1 MEPETVANPAAPG
14 TQPVGSETADKV
26 DWASQAAE
34 LKRTL
39 DATQTSLDAMKTEND
54 RNLRR
59 LQSTYQGKINS
70 LSAQSDEDKQ
80 RWEEAYH
87 REKMAGMEEAEALRY
102 DNSRLSKLVEERE
115 QRMRAIQQQAADA
128 QAAAG
133 YLQQFTAL
141 GVPVTRLNTGGSLQD
156 LADSG
161 WTGLQEVRAQER
173 RTVSE
178 YDGKL
183 SAIQTQLDALKKGGE
198 VLDPN
203 QLARSAGDLNPPNV
217 ATLIHGNPTVPRT
230 ELQAL
235 EAAAQYFNG
244 VKPTL
249 EQLYR
254 AVETRQL
261 PASVLPGLEGMPLEE
276 LKR

>member
-1 MEPETVANPAAPG
+1 MEPEMVANSAAPG
-14 TQPVGSETADKV
+14 TQPVGGEAADKV
-26 DWASQAAE
+26 DWAAQAAE
-34 LKRTL
+34 LKSTL
-39 DATQTSLDAMKTEND
+39 EATQTSLNAMKTEND

-59 LQSTYQGKINS
+59 LQSTYQGQINS
-70 LSAQSDEDKQ
+70 LSAQSEEEKA

-115 QRMRAIQQQAADA
+115 FRMRAIQQQAADA

-141 GVPVTRLNTGGSLQD
+141 GVPVTSLNTSGSLQD

-161 WTGLQEVRAQER
+161 WNGLQAVRAQER
-173 RTVSE
+173 KTITE

-183 SAIQTQLDALKKGGE
+183 SAIQAQLDTLKKGSE
-198 VLDPN
+198 SLDPN
-203 QLARSAGDLNPPNV
+203 AIAQRAGDLTPPNV
-217 ATLIHGNPTVPRT
+217 ATLTHGNPTVPRT

-235 EAAAQYFNG
+235 EAAAQYFGG

-276 LKR
+276 PKR